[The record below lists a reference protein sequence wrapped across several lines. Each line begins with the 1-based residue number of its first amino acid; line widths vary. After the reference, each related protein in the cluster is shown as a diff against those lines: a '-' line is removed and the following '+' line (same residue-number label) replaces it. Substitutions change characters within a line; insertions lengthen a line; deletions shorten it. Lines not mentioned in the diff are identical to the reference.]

1 MNPVYGPVSSW
12 RLGRS
17 LGIDLICQEPKV
29 CSFDCVYCQLGKTDR
44 KTNIREQFIDTE
56 RVKDE
61 LNRVLSVA
69 EIDFL
74 TFSGTGEPTLAGNLA
89 EIVNYIK
96 KTYSVKTAILTNSSL
111 LEDNDVLEALY
122 AIDFVVVKLDACN
135 QALFK
140 KINRPLKG
148 LLFEE
153 IVDNIKRFKYNYH
166 GKLALQI
173 MFIDDNEPFI
183 KKFVEIAHEIDP
195 DEIQINT
202 PLRPCDVMPLSEE
215 RIAAISHEFR
225 GFKNVISV
233 YSSHKPD
240 VSPIDLEEVR
250 KRKRPTP

>member
-1 MNPVYGPVSSW
+1 MNPIYGPVSSW
-12 RLGRS
+12 RLGKS

-44 KTNIREQFIDTE
+44 KTTVREQFVDTE
-56 RVKDE
+56 RVRNE
-61 LNRVLSVA
+61 LDRVLSIT

-74 TFSGTGEPTLAGNLA
+74 TFSGVGEPTLASNLA
-89 EIVNYIK
+89 EIIDYIK

-111 LEDNDVLEALY
+111 LGDNDILEALY
-122 AIDFVVVKLDACN
+122 SIDSVVAKLDACN

-173 MFIDDNEPFI
+173 MFINDNEPYVKQI
-183 KKFVEIAHEIDP
+183 VKIAHELNP

-202 PLRPCDVMPLSEE
+202 PLRPCNMMPLSEE
-215 RIAAISHEFR
+215 RIAAIYHEFR
-225 GFKNVISV
+225 DFKNVISV
-233 YSSHKPD
+233 YSSQKPD

-250 KRKRPTP
+250 KRKRPEP